1 MLAQCNIAL
10 MAGEDRYRL
19 AAVRDVRARAER
31 ARQGE
36 LAVAV
41 GDAGD
46 KALQLEAAR
55 GRTAAARTAL
65 LAARQGR
72 DQLLATGTSGSLLL
86 RAERY
91 ISRRRRELDAAIADE
106 LRCEAIHAG
115 RLDEVDAARRTL
127 TRARAERQVIE
138 RHFERWR
145 DERKKLADRR
155 ED

>member
-1 MLAQCNIAL
+1 

-19 AAVRDVRARAER
+19 AAVRDVRARDEQ
-31 ARQGE
+31 ARKGD

-41 GDAGD
+41 GDARQTQGRLD
-46 KALQLEAAR
+46 AAR
-55 GRTAAARTAL
+55 ARTAAARAAL
-65 LAARQGR
+65 LTAQKTRDALVSAGAA
-72 DQLLATGTSGSLLL
+72 GSELV
-86 RAERY
+86 RAEEY
-91 ISRRRRELDAAIADE
+91 IARRRRELQAVTAE
-106 LRCEAIHAG
+106 EVRCEAMHAG

-145 DERKKLADRR
+145 EDRKKLAERR

>member
-1 MLAQCNIAL
+1 

-19 AAVRDVRARAER
+19 AAVRDARARDEQ
-31 ARQGE
+31 ARKGD

-41 GDAGD
+41 GDAH
-46 KALQLEAAR
+46 QTQAR
-55 GRTAAARTAL
+55 LDAVRARTAAARAALLTAVQTRDAL
-65 LAARQGR
+65 LAA
-72 DQLLATGTSGSLLL
+72 GTAGSALV

-91 ISRRRRELDAAIADE
+91 IGRRRRELDAATAE
-106 LRCEAIHAG
+106 EVRCEAVHAG

-145 DERKKLADRR
+145 ETRKKLAERR

>member
-1 MLAQCNIAL
+1 

-41 GDAGD
+41 GDASD
-46 KALQLEAAR
+46 KAIRLDAAR
-55 GRTAAARTAL
+55 GRTTAARAALLVALQAREEL
-65 LAARQGR
+65 LAAGTS
-72 DQLLATGTSGSLLL
+72 ATGLL

-91 ISRRRRELDAAIADE
+91 ITRRRRELDAAIGDE

-115 RLDEVDAARRTL
+115 RLDEVDAARQTL

-145 DERKKLADRR
+145 DEKKKLAERR